1 MYEDKF
7 FLLLSEVSE
16 IKPNSGGFLRTEFPF
31 TIQWEFLLRAVLQSQ
46 S

>member
-16 IKPNSGGFLRTEFPF
+16 IKPNSGGFLRAEFPF
-31 TIQWEFLLRAVLQSQ
+31 YDSVGVLA
-46 S
+46 